1 MPQVFYGN
9 LADTTPQMVYK
20 ESFSRPVFII
30 GLFIGLIAGAL
41 LGLFALAP
49 VLAGNNTGTCAVP
62 AAVSSSYLPTDII
75 SFLFVQEGTSGSLVP
90 GENGTMTLTLA
101 GVRPDTIYFSDTPD
115 RISGGID
122 TSIFAGSS
130 LWDSTS
136 APNAALMLASEPA
149 SHDSVILTLSH
160 PVYDAANATVRY
172 TAVQVPDYTGTGLKA
187 YATFADPSVP
197 EQFGQAMLFIDNAD
211 IPVTVINTTEDRNHP
226 DIIITR

>member
-1 MPQVFYGN
+1 MGTSRTLPHRWTIKRAFPGRYLLSVFSSGSLQGPCSASLPWPRY
-9 LADTTPQMVYK
+9 LQ
-20 ESFSRPVFII
+20 E
-30 GLFIGLIAGAL
+30 
-41 LGLFALAP
+41 
-49 VLAGNNTGTCAVP
+49 NNTGTCAVP

-136 APNAALMLASEPA
+136 APNAALMLANEPA

>member
-1 MPQVFYGN
+1 
-9 LADTTPQMVYK
+9 MVYK
-20 ESFSRPVFII
+20 ESFFQPVFVI
-30 GLFIGLIAGAL
+30 GLFIGLTAGAL

-49 VLAGNNTGTCAVP
+49 VFAGNNAGTCAVP

-75 SFLFVQEGTSGSLVP
+75 SFLFVQEGTSGSLVH
-90 GENGTMTLTLA
+90 GENGTMILTLS
-101 GVRPDTIYFSDTPD
+101 GVPPDTVYFSETPD
-115 RISGGID
+115 RFSGGID
-122 TSIFAGSS
+122 TGVFTASS
-130 LWDSTS
+130 LWNSS
-136 APNAALMLASEPA
+136 GAPNAALMLANAPA
-149 SHDSVILTLSH
+149 SNDSVILTLSH
-160 PVYDAANATVRY
+160 PAYDAANATVRY

>member
-1 MPQVFYGN
+1 MVVK
-9 LADTTPQMVYK
+9 DTL
-20 ESFSRPVFII
+20 FHPVFIAGLII
-30 GLFIGLIAGAL
+30 GLCAGAL
-41 LGLFALAP
+41 VGIYALAP
-49 VLAGNNTGTCAVP
+49 ALAGTSATTCTIP
-62 AAVSSSYLPTDII
+62 AGVSSAATPADII
-75 SFLFVQEGTSGSLVP
+75 SFLFVQEGTAGSLVP
-90 GENGTMTLTLA
+90 GENGTMTLTLT

-136 APNAALMLASEPA
+136 APNAALMLAGEPA